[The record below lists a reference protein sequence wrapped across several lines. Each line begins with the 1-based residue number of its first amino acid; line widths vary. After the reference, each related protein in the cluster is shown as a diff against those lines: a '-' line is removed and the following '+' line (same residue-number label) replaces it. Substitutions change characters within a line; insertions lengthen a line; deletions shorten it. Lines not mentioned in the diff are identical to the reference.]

1 MQRFVLIMLLLSEP
15 DAVAKAGAATRA
27 ITSRRCSV
35 LHMLVKDQR
44 SDPYDRRVA
53 HIEKSVEASSREV
66 APEVHVVF
74 SKHCEATGAWDGLL
88 GENKAAFE

>member
-15 DAVAKAGAATRA
+15 DAVAKAGACLAAVATRV

-35 LHMLVKDQR
+35 LHILPNDQR

-53 HIEKSVEASSREV
+53 YIEKSVEASSREV
-66 APEVHVVF
+66 EAEVHAVF
-74 SKHCEATGAWDGLL
+74 SQH
-88 GENKAAFE
+88 